1 MKTKELITVLDRLDN
16 EFETAF
22 IKINQLALFFDEDK
36 NHLKVSLNRQVKNG
50 IIIRIARGLY
60 YNPRAKNKPDN
71 LLFNIAC
78 RLRDYRDFYLSL
90 ETVLSEE
97 GVISQIPN
105 RLTFISQSKS
115 AVFYTPLGIIEFTKG
130 NVDNILFSKDIYFDE
145 YRGVYCANAQR
156 AIKDAFLHK
165 RSIDLIIE
173 QRQKDE
179 LY

>member
-1 MKTKELITVLDRLDN
+1 MKTKELIAVLDRLDN
-16 EFETAF
+16 EFKTAF

-36 NHLKVSLNRQVKNG
+36 NHLRVSLNRQVKNG

-60 YNPRAKNKPDN
+60 YNPRAKNKPNN

-90 ETVLSEE
+90 ESVLSEE

-115 AVFYTPLGIIEFTKG
+115 AVFHTPFGIIEFTKG

-156 AIKDAFLHK
+156 AIKDAILHK
-165 RSIDLIIE
+165 RSVDLIIE